1 MMKIQEMKKRKKEL
15 GYTNAMVA
23 ELSGVPLGTVQK
35 VFSGAT
41 ANPRV
46 DTLEALEM
54 ALKSPLP
61 LEYSFEPDA
70 YAAGL
75 GKTQAEYDA
84 ASGLPGQGPSRF
96 RVKKVDYW
104 IADAPSERWPRQGS
118 YTINDYFAVPNDIR
132 IELIDGV
139 IVERN
144 TPTWKHQK
152 ILGELHVAFYRC
164 IEEHGRDCEVLF
176 APFGVRIDR
185 DDRTMLEPDLLVMYG
200 PDGNNEGDYYDGAPD
215 LVAEVLS
222 PSTRLYDCTVKLR
235 KYMNAGVR
243 EYWIIDPENE
253 KVMVYVFEK
262 DVLPTQYSFDDVIPV
277 GISEGE
283 CSIDF
288 SRIKAKLGR
297 A

>member
-15 GYTNAMVA
+15 GYTNAMLA
-23 ELSGVPLGTVQK
+23 EISGVPLGTVQK

-41 ANPRV
+41 ANPRI

-61 LEYSFEPDA
+61 FEYSFEPNA
-70 YAAGL
+70 YSAGVRETSAEYAA
-75 GKTQAEYDA
+75 
-84 ASGLPGQGPSRF
+84 ASDVPDNQSAHYGAKR
-96 RVKKVDYW
+96 VDYW
-104 IADAPSERWPRQGS
+104 IAEAPSERWPRQGS
-118 YTINDYFAVPNDIR
+118 YTIKDYFAVPNDIQ

-144 TPTWKHQK
+144 TPTRKHQK
-152 ILGELHVAFYRC
+152 ILGELYMNFYRC
-164 IEEHGRDCEVLF
+164 IEDHGKDCEVLF

-185 DDRTMLEPDLLVMYG
+185 DDRTMLVPDLLVMCG
-200 PDGNNEGDYYDGAPD
+200 QVGKDEGEFCDGALD

-243 EYWIIDPENE
+243 EYWIIDPEKE
-253 KVMVYVFEK
+253 KVMIYVFED

-277 GISEGE
+277 GISKGE

-288 SRIKAKLGR
+288 SSIKAKLGR
-297 A
+297 K